1 MVLQNSA
8 FSMVNGHEQAC
19 FRVFWWVGRLLSSP
33 CQNSLI
39 HKREVVD
46 CVPVIK
52 AIGKTT
58 FPDQTR
64 PDQTRPDQTRP
75 DQTRPDQTRPESFH
89 CIAFK
94 MKLLS
99 YLPLTVMC
107 QLCIF
112 ENAMYFVPGEF
123 LSECHSSSRWIKGVH
138 SSREYILRTRAYL
151 YRNADKN
158 QKS

>member
-1 MVLQNSA
+1 MLALGFQN
-8 FSMVNGHEQAC
+8 G
-19 FRVFWWVGRLLSSP
+19 LI
-33 CQNSLI
+33 I
-39 HKREVVD
+39 HKKMVVD
-46 CVPVIK
+46 C
-52 AIGKTT
+52 
-58 FPDQTR
+58 
-64 PDQTRPDQTRP
+64 
-75 DQTRPDQTRPESFH
+75 DQTRPDQTRPENFH

-158 QKS
+158 QKSWKMKMKVVATWGKRRQCHHHTICFFISDLTNLTIRYYCETSRLV